1 MQDLQTH
8 DVCFSPAFAVSE
20 ALKNNF
26 ESIDL
31 EMAKKQVLPYFEVCI
46 NFFFAATKLNEQQGI
61 LQIKRQNIFVESHLI
76 LFD

>member
-26 ESIDL
+26 ENIEM
-31 EMAKKQVLPYFEVCI
+31 EMAKKTSV
-46 NFFFAATKLNEQQGI
+46 A
-61 LQIKRQNIFVESHLI
+61 IF
-76 LFD
+76 